1 MMKRKRGNVG
11 LGIDTAKRKR
21 TPTINEIPNLEENHS
36 FSKSISNQDIPLI
49 SIYFR
54 LLETIEGHKVS
65 SYTIPPYQQIS
76 MLSPQTPRNL
86 RRLVLEGLHERSFKS
101 IKSKG
106 CHKRKSSCNVL
117 KDITN
122 ISHFPNKRTPK
133 QAHTFNASTQTIE
146 EDDELVGN
154 DLFGGIVDEDNDQVF
169 ECSSQENTDTE
180 NEDSDLDDPIVS
192 EEQDD
197 RIIITNKAPNSERP
211 DEIVKASKQS
221 KSYVNEN
228 DYLDEGD
235 PDYKCDHCGAIMW
248 YGERLNKRRNA
259 KKPTFSLCC
268 MQGQVQLPLLKEP
281 PSVLKK
287 LLEGDEPRSRHFQ
300 KHIRPYNMVF
310 SFTSLGGRV
319 ERSLKKGRGP
329 DMFQLQGENYHL
341 LGNLTPP
348 DGSDPKFGQLYIV
361 DTKNEV
367 ENRSKC
373 LRYNNKPSEHILT
386 HFSN

>member
-1 MMKRKRGNVG
+1 MPIFEN
-11 LGIDTAKRKR
+11 
-21 TPTINEIPNLEENHS
+21 NLH
-36 FSKSISNQDIPLI
+36 FVFISN
-49 SIYFR
+49 F
-54 LLETIEGHKVS
+54 
-65 SYTIPPYQQIS
+65 
-76 MLSPQTPRNL
+76 
-86 RRLVLEGLHERSFKS
+86 
-101 IKSKG
+101 
-106 CHKRKSSCNVL
+106 
-117 KDITN
+117 
-122 ISHFPNKRTPK
+122 
-133 QAHTFNASTQTIE
+133 A
-146 EDDELVGN
+146 
-154 DLFGGIVDEDNDQVF
+154 
-169 ECSSQENTDTE
+169 
-180 NEDSDLDDPIVS
+180 
-192 EEQDD
+192 
-197 RIIITNKAPNSERP
+197 
-211 DEIVKASKQS
+211 
-221 KSYVNEN
+221 

-235 PDYKCDHCGAIMW
+235 PDYKCGHCGAIMW
-248 YGERLNKRRNA
+248 YGERLNKRTNA
-259 KKPTFSLCC
+259 KKPKFSLCC

-341 LGNLTPP
+341 LSNLTPP

-386 HFSN
+386 HFSNYMAVFNYVLQLW

>member
-1 MMKRKRGNVG
+1 MMNRKRGNVG

-36 FSKSISNQDIPLI
+36 CFKSISNQDIPLS

-54 LLETIEGHKVS
+54 LLETIESHQVP

-76 MLSPQTPRNL
+76 MLSPQTPSNL
-86 RRLVLEGLHERSFKS
+86 RRLVFEDPHERSFKS

-106 CHKRKSSCNVL
+106 GHKRKSSCNVL

-122 ISHFPNKRTPK
+122 ISHLPNKRTPK
-133 QAHTFNASTQTIE
+133 QARTFNASTQTIE
-146 EDDELVGN
+146 EEDELVGN

-169 ECSSQENTDTE
+169 ECSSQENTDTK
-180 NEDSDLDDPIVS
+180 NEDSNLDDPIVS

-197 RIIITNKAPNSERP
+197 RMIITNKAPNSERR

-235 PDYKCDHCGAIMW
+235 PDYKCGHCGAIMW

-259 KKPTFSLCC
+259 KKPTFSLCG

-329 DMFQLQGENYHL
+329 ICF
-341 LGNLTPP
+341 
-348 DGSDPKFGQLYIV
+348 
-361 DTKNEV
+361 
-367 ENRSKC
+367 
-373 LRYNNKPSEHILT
+373 RYKEKIIIYWVI
-386 HFSN
+386 